1 VTDLPFQPQRVLAI
15 MAHPDDIEFMAG
27 GTIARWARSGAE
39 IHYCLLTD
47 GNSGSRD
54 PSLTP
59 ELLATLRREEQR
71 AAGAHFGVASYTFF
85 GQPDGRLINTI
96 DLRLRIA
103 RVIRQIRPDTI
114 LTSDPQFFY
123 SPTYL
128 NHPDHRAAG
137 ETTMA
142 AIMPLANTRLA
153 APELIEEGL
162 EPHDVTHVYLAATAN
177 PTLWVALEERDIQA
191 KIDSVAAHKTQVGNW
206 PFQEMVRL
214 FAAQGA
220 TGARASG
227 IECEFAEAFVFVNL
241 DRRPPEPQVTT

>member
-1 VTDLPFQPQRVLAI
+1 VL
-15 MAHPDDIEFMAG
+15 F
-27 GTIARWARSGAE
+27 RSNGAE
-39 IHYCLLTD
+39 LHYCLLTD

-54 PSLTP
+54 PDLTP
-59 ELLATLRREEQR
+59 AMLATMRREEQR
-71 AAGAHFGVASYTFF
+71 AAGDLLGVQSYTFL

-96 DLRLRIA
+96 ELRLQIA

-153 APELIEEGL
+153 APELLAEGL
-162 EPHDVTHVYLAATAN
+162 EPHDVSYVYLAAAAR
-177 PTLWVALEERDIQA
+177 PTHWVPLEDVDLQT
-191 KIDSVAAHKTQVGNW
+191 KITTLAAHATQVGNW
-206 PFQEMVRL
+206 PFQEMIRS
-214 FAAQGA
+214 FAAQGGQA
-220 TGARASG
+220 ARAAG
-227 IECEFAEAFVFVNL
+227 LEYELAESFVFVNL
-241 DRRPPEPQVTT
+241 NRQPPEPTQE

>member
-1 VTDLPFQPQRVLAI
+1 MTDLPFQPQRVLAV

-27 GTIARWARSGAE
+27 GTIARWARGGAE

-54 PSLTP
+54 PELTP
-59 ELLATLRREEQR
+59 QLLAALRRDEQR
-71 AAGAHFGVASYTFF
+71 AAGRLLGVDSYHFLGL
-85 GQPDGRLINTI
+85 PDGRLMNTI
-96 DLRLRIA
+96 ELRIQIA

-114 LTSDPQFFY
+114 ITSDPQFFY

-153 APELIEEGL
+153 APELTDEGL
-162 EPHDVTHVYLAATAN
+162 EPHDVTHVFLAATAN
-177 PTLWVALEERDIQA
+177 PTTWVPLEEADMQA
-191 KIDSVAAHKTQVGNW
+191 KIAALTEHVTQVGNW
-206 PFQEMVRL
+206 PFQEMVRM

-220 TGARASG
+220 AGARAAG
-227 IECEFAEAFVFVNL
+227 IECQFAEAFVFVNL
-241 DRRPPEPQVTT
+241 DRRPIEQPPES

>member
-1 VTDLPFQPQRVLAI
+1 MTDLPFQPQRVLAI

-27 GTIARWARSGAE
+27 GTIARWARNGTE

-59 ELLATLRREEQR
+59 AILATMRREEQR
-71 AAGAHFGVASYTFF
+71 AAGAYFGVASYTFL
-85 GQPDGRLINTI
+85 GQPDGRLMNTI

-114 LTSDPQFFY
+114 VTSDPQFFY

-153 APELIEEGL
+153 APELLEEQL
-162 EPHDVTHVYLAATAN
+162 EPHDVTYVYLAATAN
-177 PTLWVALEERDIQA
+177 PTLWVALDQRDIEA
-191 KIDSVAAHKTQVGNW
+191 KIASLAAHVTQVGNW
-206 PFQEMVRL
+206 PFQDMIRS

-220 TGARASG
+220 DGARAAG
-227 IECEFAEAFVFVNL
+227 IDCEYAEAFVFVNL